1 MKFLPQQ
8 WCENQDKT
16 SASTQLKFD
25 PHSPAHARVVL
36 SLANFDEFAKTYNC
50 PVNSRMNPKD
60 KCITW

>member
-1 MKFLPQQ
+1 M
-8 WCENQDKT
+8 CENNDKK
-16 SASTQLKFD
+16 SAELQLMNDF
-25 PHSPAHARVVL
+25 HSPSHARVVL